1 MTDETEVIPV
11 VVEAPPSDPA
21 ITFMAERLG
30 AIEARLDETA
40 RRVAE
45 LPEEIIAD
53 IALATEALENF
64 DEYDPPEKELEPKP
78 EPEKEVTPEPA
89 IAPPTRIRHWV

>member
-1 MTDETEVIPV
+1 MDETETIPV
-11 VVEAPPSDPA
+11 VVEAPHADPA
-21 ITFMAERLG
+21 IASMAERMG
-30 AIEARLDETA
+30 AIEARLDEVA
-40 RRVAE
+40 RRVSE

-64 DEYDPPEKELEPKP
+64 DEYDPPEKKP

-89 IAPPTRIRHWV
+89 VAPPARIRHWG